1 MVAAM
6 TSLTDLHIF
15 TEPQQGASY
24 DTLLAIAKRTEAL
37 GFGGFFRS
45 DHFLSMGGASGL
57 PGPTDAWVTLAGLAR
72 ETSRIR
78 LGTLVSP
85 VTFRGP
91 GLLAISVA
99 QVDQMSGGR
108 VELGI
113 GAGWYE
119 AEHLAYGFDFPDAA
133 KRFDNLAD
141 QLAILDGLWKTP
153 TGETFSYTGSMHS
166 VNDSPA
172 LPKPAQQP
180 VPIIIG
186 GGGPTR
192 TPALAARYAS
202 EYNVAFTPVETFT
215 ERKQRVEAA
224 CAAIDRQRSMR
235 YSAAVVVCAG
245 ATEADVERRAA
256 SIGRESA
263 ELRRVG
269 AAGSADETA
278 TTIRRYVD
286 AGAERIYLQVLDL
299 SDLDHLDFIADAVAP
314 LLA

>member
-1 MVAAM
+1 M

-119 AEHLAYGFDFPDAA
+119 AEHLAYGFDFPEAA
-133 KRFDNLAD
+133 KRFDNLTD

-153 TGETFSYTGSMHS
+153 AGETFSYTGSVHS

-172 LPKPAQQP
+172 LPKPAQEP

-215 ERKQRVEAA
+215 KRKQRVEAA
-224 CAAIDRQRSMR
+224 CAAIDRQRPMR
-235 YSAAVVVCAG
+235 YSAALVVCAG

-278 TTIRRYVD
+278 ATIRRYVD

-299 SDLDHLDFIADAVAP
+299 SDLDHLDLIADAVAP

>member
-1 MVAAM
+1 M
-6 TSLTDLHIF
+6 TSLNDVCIF

-24 DTLLAIAKRTEAL
+24 DTQLAVAQRTESL

-45 DHFLSMGGASGL
+45 DHYLKMGSVSGL

-72 ETSRIR
+72 ETSTIR

-119 AEHLAYGFDFPDAA
+119 DEHVAYGFDFPDAPT
-133 KRFDNLAD
+133 RFDSLTD
-141 QLAILDGLWKTP
+141 QLAIIDGLWNTP
-153 TGETFSYTGSMHS
+153 VGETFSYTGKVHS
-166 VNDSPA
+166 VNDSPG
-172 LPKPAQQP
+172 LPKPAQAH

-192 TPALAARYAS
+192 TPALAAQYAS
-202 EYNVAFTPVETFT
+202 EYNTAFQPVATFT

-224 CAAIDRQRSMR
+224 CAAIDRQRPIV
-235 YSAAVVVCAG
+235 YSAGLTVCAG
-245 ATEADVERRAA
+245 ATEAEVERRAA
-256 SIGRESA
+256 AIGREPA
-263 ELRRVG
+263 KLRREG

-278 TTIRRYVD
+278 ATIRSFVD
-286 AGAERIYLQVLDL
+286 GGAQRIYLQVLDL
-299 SDLDHLDFIADAVAP
+299 SDLDHLDFIAGEVVP